1 MKIKNSLLLLLTAII
16 WGSAFVAQSVGMDYI
31 GPFTFNCVRSI
42 LGGLVLLPVIFARDG
57 IEKKKTGMK
66 PVTDKK
72 ILLAGG
78 VSCGIILAA
87 ASSLQQFGLMT
98 TSAGKG
104 GFITAFYIVMVPVI
118 SLFFGKKSRLLIW
131 FNVGIAMV
139 GLYLLCIT
147 ETFTIEKGD
156 LLIFLCAVVFA
167 CHILVIDH
175 FSPHVDGVKMSC
187 VQFFTAGVLCGICML
202 LFEDPKI
209 SAIFAAWLPIIYAG
223 VLSCGVAYTL
233 QIVAQKGMNPTV
245 ASIILSFESVASVLT
260 GWIVLGQRLS
270 AREGVGCLLMF
281 AAILLS
287 QIPEKRKGTRR
298 EKEDSRI
305 GFALEK
311 QTGVRYNDA
320 YKGE

>member
-118 SLFFGKKSRLLIW
+118 SLFFWKEES
-131 FNVGIAMV
+131 AS
-139 GLYLLCIT
+139 
-147 ETFTIEKGD
+147 
-156 LLIFLCAVVFA
+156 
-167 CHILVIDH
+167 HLV
-175 FSPHVDGVKMSC
+175 
-187 VQFFTAGVLCGICML
+187 
-202 LFEDPKI
+202 
-209 SAIFAAWLPIIYAG
+209 
-223 VLSCGVAYTL
+223 
-233 QIVAQKGMNPTV
+233 
-245 ASIILSFESVASVLT
+245 
-260 GWIVLGQRLS
+260 
-270 AREGVGCLLMF
+270 
-281 AAILLS
+281 
-287 QIPEKRKGTRR
+287 
-298 EKEDSRI
+298 
-305 GFALEK
+305 
-311 QTGVRYNDA
+311 
-320 YKGE
+320 